1 MADFDF
7 QNAQPPKLLPLNA
20 SFAQNDLEAEL
31 KLLAQDLFAAH
42 CAKRAF
48 DANVQGMSHLGS
60 FELVQKLVNAD
71 GLSLMPGAMQ
81 EAAMRYLYR
90 AWKSRGQHG
99 RGLHFLRTYLQM
111 LFPNQ
116 CDVEQLWQDVLQ
128 PYPLATYALKPS
140 ETWWLPKLGE
150 PGLRLDGVW
159 KVGGKLEGLNEP
171 RQERAPDASGMF
183 LTSRIRIN
191 MSFDVQTHNVRAL
204 LQIVRNVIPARF
216 VPEFRFWLHQVF
228 SIPLH
233 AQYQLCMS
241 KEGVARYPW
250 CGRVI
255 AEDWPGRWK
264 LGRDAESV
272 KLPQPFGR
280 FKVGE
285 KRGAIPAWKLKSCR
299 AAGHLQAQ
307 LQGEV
312 NVRPREVLAL
322 DPVLE
327 YSSAVAPPKLFNRPR
342 RIDGSWRLGGA
353 HRLGSFKL
361 DGSVRLGAQK
371 MREISRFG
379 TFKIQEHKPPRP
391 AEPKRARLTLSGR
404 WKLGGRRNP
413 VFEFFTIKKG
423 AAHA

>member
-7 QNAQPPKLLPLNA
+7 QNAQPPKLVPLNA

-31 KLLAQDLFAAH
+31 KLLAQDLFAVH

-116 CDVEQLWQDVLQ
+116 CDVEQLWQDVSQ

-140 ETWWLPKLGE
+140 ESWWLPKLGE
-150 PGLRLDGVW
+150 PGLKLDGVW

-171 RQERAPDASGMF
+171 RQERKPDAGGMF

-191 MSFDVQTHNVRAL
+191 MSFDVQTHNVSAL
-204 LQIVRNVIPARF
+204 LQIVRNVIPARL

-228 SIPLH
+228 SIHLH
-233 AQYQLCMS
+233 AQYQLCTS
-241 KEGVARYPW
+241 KEVAIRYPW

-255 AEDWPGRWK
+255 AEDRPGRWK
-264 LGRDAESV
+264 LGRDAESL
-272 KLPQPFGR
+272 KLSQPFGQ

-285 KRGAIPAWKLKSCR
+285 KRGAVTAWKLKSCR
-299 AAGHLQAQ
+299 AVSQLQAQ

-312 NVRPREVLAL
+312 NVRPVEVL
-322 DPVLE
+322 PYEVGPE
-327 YSSAVAPPKLFNRPR
+327 YLPAVAPSKLFKR
-342 RIDGSWRLGGA
+342 RRKVDGSWKLGGA
-353 HRLGSFKL
+353 LRLGAFKL

-371 MREISRFG
+371 MHEISRFG
-379 TFKIQEHKPPRP
+379 AFKIQEHRPPRP
-391 AEPKRARLTLSGR
+391 IEPKRARLTLSGR
-404 WKLGGRRNP
+404 WKLGGGRNP

-423 AAHA
+423 AAHV